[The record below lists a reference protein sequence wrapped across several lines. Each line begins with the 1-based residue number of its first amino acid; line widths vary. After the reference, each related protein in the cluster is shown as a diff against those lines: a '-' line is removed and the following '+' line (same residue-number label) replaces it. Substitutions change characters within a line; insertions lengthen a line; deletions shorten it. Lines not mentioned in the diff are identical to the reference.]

1 MASGSVILQ
10 PSKMAAV
17 ANPDD
22 SYTENQASLQ
32 KKITKAFKK
41 KRGSG
46 QSKKGSELAKKDSMK
61 SIDIETNKAVQQ
73 LDNELK
79 TEIDRLAEEDAVAIE
94 I

>member
-1 MASGSVILQ
+1 
-10 PSKMAAV
+10 
-17 ANPDD
+17 
-22 SYTENQASLQ
+22 
-32 KKITKAFKK
+32 
-41 KRGSG
+41 
-46 QSKKGSELAKKDSMK
+46 MK